1 MVQQNDRRT
10 AGGNITALYCRL
22 SQEDE
27 YAGESGSIQ
36 HQKQILMEYANA
48 NSFPNP
54 QFFVDDGYSGVT
66 FDRPGYKA
74 MMEQVEAGNVSTIL
88 VKDHSRLGRNRL
100 VVGILLEETFASY
113 NVRYIAIN
121 DNVDTLNGVDDSVAV
136 RDLFNEWHARNT
148 SKKVKAVIMAA
159 ARRGERIGT
168 KAPYGYQKDPES
180 RKQIIPNED
189 TAPVVRRIFAL
200 CASGLG
206 PDKIARILRAD
217 QILTPT
223 VYEFRTNG
231 VRPTNLNEN
240 KPYDWCGSTVADI
253 LEREEYIG
261 NTINCRS
268 YSPSFKSKKSKR
280 NPPERQLR
288 FEHTH
293 EPLIDMETWE
303 IVQKVRAGKRRPNK
317 MGEMDLLSGMVY
329 CADCGKRHYFCRCG
343 SWNESQY
350 TYTCGTYH
358 GHKEDCTPHTVKVM
372 ALHEIVL
379 AEVQRVTQEAR
390 EHTEEFLRRAM
401 DKHSSQLKKELSAKV
416 KELDRAQKRLADL
429 EKLFRAAF
437 EQLALANL
445 LETQFKALTGGYEE
459 EQQEL
464 TIRSEMLEQ
473 EINTEK
479 KRMLNADRFLKVVQ
493 RYTEIQ
499 ELTPEI
505 MREFIEK
512 IVVHERSEP
521 WKKKNYTQ
529 QIDVYFNFVG
539 QV

>member
-1 MVQQNDRRT
+1 MVQQN
-10 AGGNITALYCRL
+10 GKITALYCRL

-36 HQKQILMEYANA
+36 HQRQILMEYANA
-48 NSFPNP
+48 NGFTNP
-54 QFFVDDGYSGVT
+54 QYFEDDGYSGVT

-74 MMEQVEAGNVSTIL
+74 MMEQVEAGNVSTII

-113 NVRYIAIN
+113 DVRYIAIN

-136 RDLFNEWHARNT
+136 RDLFNEWHARDT

-168 KAPYGYQKDPES
+168 KAPYGYRKDPDN

-189 TAPVVRRIFAL
+189 TAHIVQRIFTL

-206 PDKIARILRAD
+206 PDKIARILKVD
-217 QILTPT
+217 KVLTPT
-223 VYEFRTNG
+223 VYDFRTNG
-231 VRPTNLNEN
+231 IRHTNLNEE
-240 KPYDWCGSTVADI
+240 KPYDWSGTTVADI

-268 YSPSFKSKKSKR
+268 YCPSFKSKKSR
-280 NPPERQLR
+280 MNPPEKWLR
-288 FEHTH
+288 FENTH
-293 EPLIDMETWE
+293 EPLVDRETWE
-303 IVQKVRAGKRRPNK
+303 IVRKVRSGKRRPNK
-317 MGEMDLLSGMVY
+317 MGEMDMLSGLVY
-329 CADCGKRHYFCRCG
+329 CAECGKRHYFCRCG
-343 SWNESQY
+343 SWNEAQY

-358 GHKEDCTPHTVKVM
+358 KHKEDCTPHTVKVM

-379 AEVQRVTQEAR
+379 AEIQRVTQEAW
-390 EHTEEFLRRAM
+390 EHTEEFLQRAM
-401 DKHSSQLKKELSAKV
+401 DKHSSQLRKELSAKTR
-416 KELDRAQKRLADL
+416 ELEKAQKRLGDL
-429 EKLFRAAF
+429 EKLFRTAF

-445 LETQFKALTGGYEE
+445 SEAQFKALTSGYETE
-459 EQQEL
+459 KQLLLE
-464 TIRSEMLEQ
+464 RSERLSGS
-473 EINTEK
+473 IDAEK
-479 KRMLNADRFLKVVQ
+479 MRMLNADRFLKVVQ
-493 RYTEIQ
+493 RYTDIQ
-499 ELTPEI
+499 KLTPEI
-505 MREFIEK
+505 AHEFVEK